1 MKRVKVFF
9 IKIREEKESSK
20 DQDRLRYLTRKSSES
35 VRFERLAIRQ
45 YLCHFPPSVV
55 TAEELYNICAEIA
68 TKCHMVIAQFIV
80 EWEVGRRTFVATA
93 SDKERLESLFE
104 PLFFNTEGLSAR
116 QKKAASQLFL
126 DRYFA
131 AKKQGDHQ
139 LASFLEARA
148 KTLS

>member
-1 MKRVKVFF
+1 M
-9 IKIREEKESSK
+9 
-20 DQDRLRYLTRKSSES
+20 
-35 VRFERLAIRQ
+35 
-45 YLCHFPPSVV
+45 

-104 PLFFNTEGLSAR
+104 TLFFNTEGLSAR